1 MKRLSGKS
9 KGCLAGKEYFKILL
23 EVSFAYPLSRR
34 KLEYLSVV
42 AVMGGW
48 VGWEASEEREIVGN
62 TFALALTNSYS
73 LSVIPKHRENALSGF
88 SYVFL
93 SIFFSCSWQG
103 VVSNPFNCRL
113 SSDPQVPPS
122 PWKRQL
128 LDSASCSEGKSFSF
142 LHLRQSPCLSLF
154 SSPQCCILLLENTR
168 LLYLLELAATHAH
181 ELSLILK
188 YDCGRAGKRVGRML
202 LVPMLV
208 VGVEAGLLETF
219 LWPRSGSSGARH
231 VTFTKLCILMAQTQR
246 GNSGDGCCQSSSPCS
261 SRIPSCCFPTGLAPI
276 VSCLLGA
283 TLQPFSSSPAP
294 C

>member
-93 SIFFSCSWQG
+93 SMFFFFFLQLAGSC
-103 VVSNPFNCRL
+103 F
-113 SSDPQVPPS
+113 
-122 PWKRQL
+122 
-128 LDSASCSEGKSFSF
+128 
-142 LHLRQSPCLSLF
+142 QS
-154 SSPQCCILLLENTR
+154 I
-168 LLYLLELAATHAH
+168 
-181 ELSLILK
+181 
-188 YDCGRAGKRVGRML
+188 
-202 LVPMLV
+202 
-208 VGVEAGLLETF
+208 
-219 LWPRSGSSGARH
+219 
-231 VTFTKLCILMAQTQR
+231 
-246 GNSGDGCCQSSSPCS
+246 
-261 SRIPSCCFPTGLAPI
+261 
-276 VSCLLGA
+276 
-283 TLQPFSSSPAP
+283 
-294 C
+294 